1 MPRRPGESAGAGP
14 DLPTVD
20 VSSSLARLPGL
31 DTAALRAEW
40 ERLHRRP
47 PPHDLTRDLL
57 LRGIAHRLQEQAFGG
72 LPPATV
78 RRLETIHAP
87 TTARTPTTATRT
99 RREKAG
105 RPKPGTVLVR
115 GWRGQTHT
123 VVVRDG
129 GFEYRGRLHR
139 SLSIVAREITG
150 AHWSGPRFFRLAGKG
165 VSLRAGQGV
174 GSGA

>member
-57 LRGIAHRLQEQAFGG
+57 LRGIAQRLQEQAFGG
-72 LPPATV
+72 LSPAAV
-78 RRLETIHAP
+78 RRLETIREP
-87 TTARTPTTATRT
+87 TAATRA

-129 GFEYRGRLHR
+129 GFEYRGRLYR
-139 SLSIVAREITG
+139 SLSLIAREITG
-150 AHWSGPRFFRLAGKG
+150 AHWSGPRFFRLAGEG
-165 VSLRAGQGV
+165 RSPRTGHWES
-174 GSGA
+174 SGA

>member
-1 MPRRPGESAGAGP
+1 MLRPPKDSAGAGLGLPPP
-14 DLPTVD
+14 DVGGA
-20 VSSSLARLPGL
+20 LARLPGL
-31 DTAALRAEW
+31 DAAALRGEW
-40 ERLHRRP
+40 ERLHLRP

-78 RRLETIHAP
+78 RRLETIRAP
-87 TTARTPTTATRT
+87 TPATRA

-123 VVVRDG
+123 VVVRDR
-129 GFEYRGRLHR
+129 GFEYQGRLHR
-139 SLSIVAREITG
+139 SLSTIARDITG
-150 AHWSGPRFFRLAGKG
+150 ARWSGPRFFRLAGEG
-165 VSLRAGQGV
+165 RSPRTGHWES
-174 GSGA
+174 SGA

>member
-1 MPRRPGESAGAGP
+1 MPRGPRELAGAGP
-14 DLPTVD
+14 GLPPADLAGA
-20 VSSSLARLPGL
+20 LALLPGL
-31 DTAALRAEW
+31 DTSALRGEW

-57 LRGIAHRLQEQAFGG
+57 LRGVAHRLQELAFGG
-72 LPPATV
+72 LSPATV
-78 RRLETIHAP
+78 RWLETIRAP
-87 TTARTPTTATRT
+87 TAATRT

-123 VVVRDG
+123 VVVREG

-139 SLSIVAREITG
+139 SLSLVAREITG

-165 VSLRAGQGV
+165 GPPRAGQG
-174 GSGA
+174 